1 MEPQEDTMPWG
12 IAMIVIG
19 GLMALGGATQSDFV
33 VYRLLAAR
41 SRLLWGER
49 GHAFFI
55 VAGML
60 VAVAGVLML
69 VAV

>member
-1 MEPQEDTMPWG
+1 MPWG
-12 IAMIVIG
+12 GVMIVIG

-41 SRLLWGER
+41 SRLLWGDHV
-49 GHAFFI
+49 HAFFI
-55 VAGML
+55 VAGIL

-69 VAV
+69 LAA